1 MNDMKYQFFDR
12 DLSWLSFNQ
21 RVLSEAGRPQ
31 LPLVE
36 RLRFLAIYSSNLDE
50 FYRVR
55 IPALMALHKITGGE
69 AELALLDQ
77 VRVVIEDQQACFGKI
92 LGEVILPELEK
103 NGVALCY
110 DQPLPPSAISRVRK
124 YFLTEVAAFTERVYP
139 GESTTF
145 FPQSNRI
152 YFLVSLSGPGPR
164 RAIVNIPSE
173 ALPRFL
179 RIAEGDGARV
189 IFLDDIIRENLDR
202 VFPGRQV
209 TGCWSFKITRDA
221 ELNLQDE
228 YEGDIAERIERQIA
242 KRDQGLATRVLY
254 DQCMAPEE
262 LTYLIRTL
270 GLKNANVVKGGR
282 YHNLRDL
289 AEFPARHAEWCY
301 TPWKPLDYP
310 VGESVFSRMEQGDFM
325 IHPPYQNYDTVL
337 RFFNE
342 AALDEDVTDI
352 YITLYRVASDSRI
365 AHALISAARN
375 GKKVL
380 VFVELLAR
388 FDEANNLRWAKRM
401 KAAGIRLIYSI
412 PGMKVHAKM
421 ALIKRKTAARKVYYG
436 LLSTGNLNET
446 TARFYTDHILFTASR
461 GILREMELLF
471 LFLKKR
477 EKPGKKP
484 KRLHFEHLLVAQ
496 FNLADKL
503 TELIRFEVNQA
514 RRGGEAAITLKLNNL
529 EEETLISELYR
540 ASRAGVRVRLIIR
553 GICRLVPGVE
563 GMSEHITVRRIVDR
577 YLEHGRVC
585 IFHHGGNQRVI
596 MGSADWMERNIF
608 RRIEVC
614 FPVYDA
620 EVQGQVT
627 SMIDLELKDNVQAVT
642 VDEALRNVAVP
653 VTGKKIASQYAI
665 YQSLTAH
672 E

>member
-1 MNDMKYQFFDR
+1 MKYPFFDR

-31 LPLVE
+31 VPLAE

-55 IPALMALHKITGGE
+55 IPALMALHKITGGQ
-69 AELALLDQ
+69 AELALLEQ

-92 LGEVILPELEK
+92 LGEGILPELEK
-103 NGVALCY
+103 NGVTLCY
-110 DQPLPPSAISRVRK
+110 DQPLPPSAVSRVRK
-124 YFLTEVAAFTERVYP
+124 YFLTEVAAFLERVYP
-139 GESTTF
+139 GEAATF
-145 FPQSNRI
+145 FPESNRI
-152 YFLVSLSGPGPR
+152 YFLVSLSGPGPG

-202 VFPGRQV
+202 VFPHRQV

-254 DQCMAPEE
+254 DQRMAPEE

-289 AEFPARHAEWCY
+289 AEFPAQHAGWRY

-388 FDEANNLRWAKRM
+388 FDEANNLRWAKMM

-421 ALIKRKTAARKVYYG
+421 ALVKRKTAGRKVYYG

-477 EKPGKKP
+477 EKPGKKA
-484 KRLHFEHLLVAQ
+484 KHLHFEHLLVAQ

-514 RRGGEAAITLKLNNL
+514 RRGAEAAITLKLNNL

-577 YLEHGRVC
+577 YLEHGRIC
-585 IFHHGGNQRVI
+585 IFHHGGTQRVI

-620 EVQGQVT
+620 AIRAQVT
-627 SMIDLELKDNVQAVT
+627 AMTDLELKDNVQAVT
-642 VDEALRNVAVP
+642 VDAALRNVPVP